1 MSRRRTKER
10 DEQHEAK
17 QKAPPPTKRRAASF
31 KKTTKENATTT
42 SSLTSD
48 FLTIASTLIPLLL
61 AVLALLCLPTVLGED
76 RGGEILDK
84 ALLKAFKGGIPGFF
98 AATIQIL
105 SLMWLRTIINY
116 QYKTGAPF
124 MLAFRTLYKEGGVR
138 RFYRGFIP
146 AVALVPLSRF
156 GDTASNGTP
165 ASLHFIL
172 FLSS

>member
-1 MSRRRTKER
+1 MHAQHHSPHSNSRLTTPHSPTETNSPPHLANSPTLTHKLMSRRRTKER

-17 QKAPPPTKRRAASF
+17 QKAPPPTKRRATSF

-105 SLMWLRTIINY
+105 
-116 QYKTGAPF
+116 A
-124 MLAFRTLYKEGGVR
+124 KEKGVR
-138 RFYRGFIP
+138 
-146 AVALVPLSRF
+146 
-156 GDTASNGTP
+156 
-165 ASLHFIL
+165 H
-172 FLSS
+172 